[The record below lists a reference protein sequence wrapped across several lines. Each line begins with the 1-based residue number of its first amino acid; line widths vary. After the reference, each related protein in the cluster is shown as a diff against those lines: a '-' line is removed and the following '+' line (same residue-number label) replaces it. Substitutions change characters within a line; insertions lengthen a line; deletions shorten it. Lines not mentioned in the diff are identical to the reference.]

1 MSPALVIACVACLSS
16 AFGDRTYS
24 WPYFTLFAMPFLIAA
39 VIGGVLAYCAGVRPG
54 PALRALRRAVA
65 FRIAPY
71 RKETT

>member
-1 MSPALVIACVACLSS
+1 MSLAVLACAACLSS

-39 VIGGVLAYCAGVRPG
+39 VIGGVLAYSAGVRPG
-54 PALRALRRAVA
+54 AAFRALRRSIAL
-65 FRIAPY
+65 RIATY